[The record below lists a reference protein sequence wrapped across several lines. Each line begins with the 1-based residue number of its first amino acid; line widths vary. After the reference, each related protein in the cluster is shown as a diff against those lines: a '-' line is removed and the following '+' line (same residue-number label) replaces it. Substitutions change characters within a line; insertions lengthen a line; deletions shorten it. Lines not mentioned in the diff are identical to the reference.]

1 VKEIAM
7 RPWSFAAVAALVA
20 SPLGMARAQSGDAG
34 VKYLGHDEVTAAFA
48 RGAPMIEV
56 RDYKIHASRR
66 EGPGM
71 VEVHTRDTD
80 IAYIL
85 QGSATLVT
93 GGAAV
98 GLKEIGAEELR
109 GSAIEGGETRHL
121 EPGDV
126 VVIPNG
132 TPHWFKQV
140 TVPFLYYVVKVRQAE
155 RLTTAGAM

>member
-1 VKEIAM
+1 M
-7 RPWSFAAVAALVA
+7 RPWRLAAVAALVA
-20 SPLGMARAQSGDAG
+20 SPFGRARAQSSDAA
-34 VKYLGHDEVTAAFA
+34 VRYLGHAAVVAAFA
-48 RGAPMIEV
+48 KGTPMIEV

-66 EGPGM
+66 EGPGL

-80 IAYIL
+80 IAYVL

-109 GSAIEGGETRHL
+109 GSAIEGGETRRL

-132 TPHWFKQV
+132 TPHWFKEV
-140 TVPFLYYVVKVRQAE
+140 KAPFLYYVVKVRQAE
-155 RLTTAGAM
+155 RSTTAGAM

>member
-34 VKYLGHDEVTAAFA
+34 VRYLGHDEVTAAFA

>member
-1 VKEIAM
+1 M
-7 RPWSFAAVAALVA
+7 RLWRLAAVAALTA
-20 SPLGMARAQSGDAG
+20 SPFGVACAQSGDAA
-34 VKYLGHDEVTAAFA
+34 VKYLGHDEVAAAFA
-48 RGAPMIEV
+48 KGTPMIEV

-80 IAYIL
+80 IAYVL

-98 GLKEIGAEELR
+98 GLRQIGAEELR
-109 GSAIEGGETRHL
+109 GTAIEGGETRQL

-132 TPHWFKQV
+132 TPHWFKDV
-140 TVPFLYYVVKVRQAE
+140 KAPFLYYVVKVRQAE
-155 RLTTAGAM
+155 RVTTAGAM